1 MITNL
6 TDINKK
12 AELESFIKKTYGCLA
27 DKRKVYWPSEDIKI
41 RKNRIGLQKKK
52 LKRWL

>member
-12 AELESFIKKTYGCLA
+12 AELESFIKKTHGCLA
-27 DKRKVYWPSEDIKI
+27 DKRKVYWPSEDVDT
-41 RKNRIGLQKKK
+41 RKSQISLQRKK
-52 LKRWL
+52 LKEWL